1 MRWTV
6 LARSGDPDW
15 MGALPRSQLAS
26 GPHRELVD
34 KLHVLHH
41 RAGWPSLRRLASE
54 TGVSHT
60 TVSKA
65 FSSPTLPSLGTLELL
80 VEAME
85 GDVDVFRTLWVA
97 ASTPAD
103 EEVDRPAARI
113 AGRTAEL
120 AVVRRHLDSGSGLLL
135 ITGEAGIG
143 KTTLVGAAAASSDA
157 TVVVG
162 HCLKLSREVPLLP
175 IIDALRVLLGVDDG
189 RWMKQ
194 ALAECPAFVR
204 VSLARLLP
212 ELDPNA
218 TIPTEDPWGLERL
231 LISVTSILEKLA
243 AGRPVALHF
252 EDCHWADRSTL
263 DVLTHLAH
271 TPAPVPLVATWRTGD
286 PEVLNDHSAWL
297 SMARWTAGVTTVDL
311 EPLTLQETAEQLRLL
326 TGVAA
331 DPGEAQRIQ
340 ARTQGLP
347 LYTAQLA
354 CTPPGAELPQHLA
367 NLLDRRIGDLDAGA
381 WTVVRLLGL
390 GQRRM
395 SPQLLRDASGLDP
408 EAIDD
413 ALRVLA
419 GRGLIRTGTRDDAEL
434 SHPLFVDA
442 VHRRLVPGE
451 GARVHVRLAEALTDQ
466 PGIEPAEVAD
476 HWRAA
481 GRLGQE
487 VTPRVAAARRSD
499 ERFAPREALN
509 AWLRVLELWD
519 AGERADGLEM
529 WDVLVRALEAAGQLL
544 ELDTSRE
551 LARRAEALN
560 LPDRQRAVALQWM
573 ATSLIGDGMPESA
586 LPLLEEAQGLL
597 EGFPPSQEQ
606 AELFANRVGFFI
618 QFGQLDRAKADLRR
632 GLDILDALEDQRSRR
647 QWIANSMW
655 VTMWSGDLD
664 GAVAIARDALT
675 SAWPELDPIAD
686 MQLAV
691 TATDVML
698 RTATPAIEVE
708 EMARDTMREIE
719 AYNLTHS
726 NGGVVLRANISWAY
740 LSQGD
745 VATAGEWV
753 RPVTRSDPDFNTALV
768 HFLLGAIELREGHVQ
783 PAVDRCHAAAAQI
796 RMHDQNWVDGV
807 LWHAD
812 VDLWAGRFDSALG
825 LLVEAL
831 EVTLPT
837 QALMTA
843 ALVRLHARAQADR
856 LDAAGAAASERR
868 RLIEQLHAMVAG
880 AGSNPFGMAACD
892 VSVPAS
898 AKSWRA
904 ELSRIAGTASVD
916 GWVSAAAEW
925 DHILRPHDAAYCRW
939 RAGQVAL
946 REGRGTI
953 AARLLKRAATDASTH
968 VPLRRA
974 IAATMRDE

>member
-1 MRWTV
+1 
-6 LARSGDPDW
+6 
-15 MGALPRSQLAS
+15 MGALPRTHLAS

-34 KLHVLHH
+34 ALHVLHH
-41 RAGWPSLRRLASE
+41 RAGWPSLRRLAAD

-65 FSSPTLPSLGTLELL
+65 FSSPKLPSWGTLELL
-80 VEAME
+80 VEAMG
-85 GDVDVFRTLWVA
+85 GDVEKFRALWLA

-103 EEVDRPAARI
+103 EADRPVVGI

-120 AVVRRHLDSGSGLLL
+120 AVVRRHFDTGSGLLQ
-135 ITGEAGIG
+135 ITGQAGIG
-143 KTTLVGAAAASSDA
+143 KTTLVGAAAASADA

-162 HCLKLSREVPLLP
+162 HCLQLSREVPLLP
-175 IIDALRVLLGVDDG
+175 IIDALRVLRDVDDG
-189 RWMKQ
+189 QWMKE

-204 VSLARLLP
+204 GSLARLLP

-218 TIPTEDPWGLERL
+218 TIPPEDPWGLERL
-231 LISVTSILEKLA
+231 LVSVTSILQKLA
-243 AGRPVALHF
+243 AARPLALHL

-263 DVLTHLAH
+263 DLLTHLTI
-271 TPAPVPLVATWRTGD
+271 TPATVPLVATWRTGD
-286 PEVLNDHSAWL
+286 PEVPDDRSAWL
-297 SMARWTAGVTTVDL
+297 SKARWTPGVTTVDL

-331 DPGEAQRIQ
+331 EPGEAERMQ

-354 CTPPGAELPQHLA
+354 RTPPDAELPQHLA

-381 WTVVRLLGL
+381 WTVARLLGL
-390 GQRRM
+390 AQRRT
-395 SPQLLRDASGLDP
+395 SPRLVRDASGLDP

-413 ALRVLA
+413 ALRMLA
-419 GRGLIRTGTRDDAEL
+419 RRGLIRTGTGDDAEL
-434 SHPLFVDA
+434 SHPLLIDA

-451 GARVHVRLAEALTDQ
+451 GARVHARLAEALTGE

-481 GRLGQE
+481 GRPGQE
-487 VTPRVAAARRSD
+487 ITPRVAAARRSD
-499 ERFAPREALN
+499 ERFAQREALN

-529 WDVLVRALEAAGQLL
+529 WDVLARALDLAGWLPD
-544 ELDTSRE
+544 LDTGRE
-551 LARRAEALN
+551 LARRAAALE
-560 LPDRQRAVALQWM
+560 LPDHQRAVALQWM
-573 ATSLIGDGMPESA
+573 AISLVSDGMAESA
-586 LPLLEEAQGLL
+586 QALLDQAHGLL
-597 EGFPPSQEQ
+597 EGCPPSQER
-606 AELFANRVGFFI
+606 AELFEHRVGLFI
-618 QFGQLDRAKADLRR
+618 TSGQFDRAQTELRR
-632 GLDILDALEDQRSRR
+632 GLDVLDALEDQRSRR
-647 QWIANSMW
+647 RWIALSMW

-675 SAWPELDPIAD
+675 SQWPELDPVAD
-686 MQLAV
+686 IHLAA

-698 RTATPAIEVE
+698 RTATPATEVE
-708 EMARDTMREIE
+708 EMARDTMREME

-726 NGGVVLRANISWAY
+726 HNGVVLRANISWAY

-745 VATAGEWV
+745 VAAAREWL
-753 RPVTRSDPDFNTALV
+753 RPVTRSDPDFTTTWV

-783 PAVDRCHAAAAQI
+783 PAADRCRAAAAQI
-796 RMHDQNWVDGV
+796 RIHDQNWVDDV
-807 LWHAD
+807 LWHAE
-812 VDLWAGRFDSALG
+812 VELWAGRPDLALG
-825 LLVEAL
+825 LLDEAL

-837 QALMTA
+837 QALTTA
-843 ALVRLHARAQADR
+843 ALARLQARAHADR
-856 LDAAGAAASERR
+856 LEAAGAAASERR
-868 RLIEQLHAMVAG
+868 RLVEQLHAIVAG
-880 AGSNPFGMAACD
+880 ARSDPFGMAACD

-898 AKSWRA
+898 ARSWRA
-904 ELSRIAGTASVD
+904 ELSRIAGTPSVD
-916 GWVSAAAEW
+916 GWVSAATEW
-925 DHILRPHDAAYCRW
+925 DHIIRPHDAAYCRW
-939 RAGQVAL
+939 KAGQVAL
-946 REGRGTI
+946 REGQGTI

-974 IAATMRDE
+974 IAATTRGG